1 VKHRGVSEVT
11 GSVIMLGIVGA
22 ISALILTSGLS
33 AVTNFSQFLIDVDLT
48 EEFLEER
55 FVVEFVEFKD
65 MSDDVDIYVRNIGLN
80 AVTIS
85 TISIVNVGSDPTQS
99 QNAILL
105 PTTITSDNI
114 IQPRTRGIIDINL
127 TTCLISAVKTDFDS
141 TLPLNACTD
150 TTYRI
155 TLVTDRGNIYSIEA
169 VPFRA

>member
-1 VKHRGVSEVT
+1 MKHRGVSEVT

-55 FVVEFVEFKD
+55 FVVEFVSFKTPN
-65 MSDDVDIYVRNIGLN
+65 SKDVEITVRNIGLN

-85 TISIVNVGSDPTQS
+85 SISIVEITD
-99 QNAILL
+99 QNAIQL
-105 PTTITSDNI
+105 PNSTISGNNI
-114 IQPRTRGIIDINL
+114 VQPRTVEVLTVTAINC
-127 TTCLISAVKTDFDS
+127 TNNFAAGSDCI
-141 TLPLNACTD
+141 LNK
-150 TTYRI
+150 TYRI
-155 TLVTDRGNIYSIEA
+155 TLVTDRGNIYSIQT

>member
-1 VKHRGVSEVT
+1 VKRRGISEVT

-48 EEFLEER
+48 EEFLDER

-65 MSDDVDIYVRNIGLN
+65 GTKNLDIHVRNIGLN

-85 TISIVNVGSDPTQS
+85 SISIVDISS
-99 QNAILL
+99 QNQIHL
-105 PTTITSDNI
+105 PDVTLSNNI
-114 IQPRTRGIIDINL
+114 IQPRTKEVIPITNA
-127 TTCLISAVKTDFDS
+127 TCSVNFGASPNV
-141 TLPLNACTD
+141 CTD
-150 TTYRI
+150 TTYKI
-155 TLVTDRGNIYSIEA
+155 TLVTDRGNIYSIET

>member
-33 AVTNFSQFLIDVDLT
+33 AVTNFQQFLIDVDLT

-65 MSDDVDIYVRNIGLN
+65 GTKNLDIYVRNIGLN
-80 AVTIS
+80 AVTIAS
-85 TISIVNVGSDPTQS
+85 ISIVDISAQTVIKL
-99 QNAILL
+99 QNG
-105 PTTITSDNI
+105 TITNNI
-114 IQPRTRGIIDINL
+114 IQPRTIEVIPI
-127 TTCLISAVKTDFDS
+127 TSVTCSVNFGQS
-141 TLPLNACTD
+141 PNVCTD
-150 TTYRI
+150 ATYRI
-155 TLVTDRGNIYSIEA
+155 TLVTDRGNIYSIET